1 MTVSDRRSQTRV
13 TFERGIEAHIIGI
26 DGTWRRGCTI
36 ADVSVTGARL
46 TIDES
51 FADLNLK
58 EFFLMLSSNGAVHR
72 RCEMAWIN
80 GNEIGARF
88 VTQTRST
95 MKKPKVAVADAL
107 SSHPVQ
113 PGPNLKNDLVEI

>member
-1 MTVSDRRSQTRV
+1 LTETNRHPETRV
-13 TFERGIEAHIIGI
+13 TFERGIKAHIMGI
-26 DGTWRRGCTI
+26 DGTWRRGCTM

-46 TIDES
+46 TVDES

-88 VTQTRST
+88 VTQTQST
-95 MKKPKVAVADAL
+95 KKEPKVAVADAL
-107 SSHPVQ
+107 SSQPVQ
-113 PGPNLKNDLVEI
+113 PVPNLKIDLVEI

>member
-1 MTVSDRRSQTRV
+1 LTVSDRRSRTRV
-13 TFERGIEAHIIGI
+13 TFERGIKAHIMGI
-26 DGTWRRGCTI
+26 DGTRRRACTM
-36 ADVSVTGARL
+36 ADVSADGARL

-58 EFFLMLSSNGAVHR
+58 EFFLVLSSNGSVHR

-88 VTQTRST
+88 VTQT
-95 MKKPKVAVADAL
+95 
-107 SSHPVQ
+107 Q
-113 PGPNLKNDLVEI
+113 

>member
-13 TFERGIEAHIIGI
+13 TFERGIKAHIMGI
-26 DGTWRRGCTI
+26 DGTWRRACTM
-36 ADVSVTGARL
+36 ADVSADGARL
-46 TIDES
+46 IVEES

-58 EFFLMLSSNGAVHR
+58 EFFLVLSSNGSVHR

-88 VTQTRST
+88 VTQKQST
-95 MKKPKVAVADAL
+95 MKKPKVAAVDIV
-107 SSHPVQ
+107 SSGPV
-113 PGPNLKNDLVEI
+113 PTVPNFQTDQVEI